1 MLIILVG
8 LYVVPTIVAVIR
20 KVPSTGSAIV
30 INLFQRWSLIVGPS
44 PLTWPPDRS
53 LPDSRS

>member
-44 PLTWPPDRS
+44 PLT
-53 LPDSRS
+53 